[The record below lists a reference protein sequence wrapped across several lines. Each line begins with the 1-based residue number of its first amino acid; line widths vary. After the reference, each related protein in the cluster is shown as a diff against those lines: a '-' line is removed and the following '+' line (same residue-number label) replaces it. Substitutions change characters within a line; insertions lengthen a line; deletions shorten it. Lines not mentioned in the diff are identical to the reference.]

1 MTSSSETPPEG
12 AQAPP
17 QPSLVIAKPRDPG
30 LFTGTGDQEVEDWI
44 DLYERVSVHNR
55 WDGTI
60 MLANVIFYLRDT
72 ARTWFETHEEEL
84 TSWDLCK
91 AKLQD
96 LFGRPTG
103 RKLSAKRKLASRV
116 QTSTESYVTYI
127 QDVLSL
133 CRKANPEMPEIERME
148 HILKGIADDAFQ
160 LLVIKDCSTVD
171 DVLKEC
177 RRFEAA
183 KTRRIAHKFNRLP
196 NTPATSSCEDSDTN
210 TERITK
216 IVRRELEAMMPADGV
231 SPSPRSSTS
240 ELSIAAVKTVVRQ
253 EIEKFGGSPRPSL
266 RPSFDQQAQ
275 TPQCCAC
282 ESSTATPSFR
292 PYHRRDP
299 ATWRTP
305 DNRPICFACGMA
317 GHVARY
323 CRNRWNNRQPNNRT
337 FLPTNDGRYYNRN
350 FASPSDDYPSQD
362 ATFYRS
368 SRNPRPQSPRRRQ
381 SLSPL
386 VRRPVSPSHDLRP
399 SEN

>member
-1 MTSSSETPPEG
+1 
-12 AQAPP
+12 
-17 QPSLVIAKPRDPG
+17 
-30 LFTGTGDQEVEDWI
+30 
-44 DLYERVSVHNR
+44 
-55 WDGTI
+55 

-196 NTPATSSCEDSDTN
+196 NTPATSSCEDPDTN

-216 IVRRELEAMMPADGV
+216 IVRREPEAMMPADVLITCPHEIILGWDFL
-231 SPSPRSSTS
+231 SSHS
-240 ELSIAAVKTVVRQ
+240 ALIDCAKG
-253 EIEKFGGSPRPSL
+253 EIELDTSNLHYHTASQLSKVV
-266 RPSFDQQAQ
+266 
-275 TPQCCAC
+275 PQI
-282 ESSTATPSFR
+282 
-292 PYHRRDP
+292 Y
-299 ATWRTP
+299 
-305 DNRPICFACGMA
+305 G
-317 GHVARY
+317 
-323 CRNRWNNRQPNNRT
+323 
-337 FLPTNDGRYYNRN
+337 
-350 FASPSDDYPSQD
+350 
-362 ATFYRS
+362 
-368 SRNPRPQSPRRRQ
+368 
-381 SLSPL
+381 
-386 VRRPVSPSHDLRP
+386 
-399 SEN
+399 